1 MLILITG
8 KMEVIPPN
16 GVIVRL
22 VDENGGGGVQVQQPK
37 VTSQSNMTVNS

>member
-1 MLILITG
+1 
-8 KMEVIPPN
+8 MEVIPPN

-22 VDENGGGGVQVQQPK
+22 VDENGGGGGGVQVQQPK

>member
-1 MLILITG
+1 
-8 KMEVIPPN
+8 MEVIPPN

-22 VDENGGGGVQVQQPK
+22 VDENGGGGGVQVQQPK